1 MSKRLRIQ
9 YYLTAAFLAAALFA
23 LFSIFP
29 LTGDDWFREGLGASL
44 GGVGDLVRT
53 VALKWSTTNGRILGN
68 VLAYTAGSR
77 PIVRD
82 IMRTLITL
90 GLIALL
96 ARVSGLRKAFGLLLC
111 AAAVL
116 ALPREMFREIYP
128 WAAGYFNYVPPV
140 VLALGA
146 PALMPEIF
154 DGQEVKAGKARCAAL
169 FALGFTS
176 QLFVENITFYV
187 LCAAGIL
194 NVIQLVRHKRLS
206 AALVS
211 YFVGALLGAALLL
224 ASPSYLDMLLHGG
237 SYQFGASNGLSGL
250 LTTARNNCGTVFRSL
265 LAGCPALYCSITVL
279 LGVYIIRSKP
289 ETTDVICLAAMLA
302 CCACLLFGEWSDVVA
317 ALICLAWFALSAA
330 ATVRRTGE
338 VRGKAMYFMLAALCA
353 AFPLLFVNPIGPRCL
368 YVSYVFLLAVAL
380 SLLSGLKLSFRH
392 ACPVC
397 LCLFVGAAAIL
408 AAIYYPLHKT
418 DMQQRELIEDALA
431 RGDREVTVPAYEDS
445 SWLWD
450 ADSDKMK
457 YAYYYEEPGDL
468 KINFAL
474 PEGNSK

>member
-1 MSKRLRIQ
+1 ML
-9 YYLTAAFLAAALFA
+9 LAAVLFA

-29 LTGDDWFREGLGASL
+29 LTGDDWFRESLGASL

-53 VALKWSTTNGRILGN
+53 VARKWSTTNGRILGN

-82 IMRTLITL
+82 IMRTLITF

-96 ARVSGLRKAFGLLLC
+96 ARVSGLRKASGLLLC
-111 AAAVL
+111 AAAVI

-140 VLALGA
+140 ALALGA
-146 PALMPEIF
+146 LALMPEVF
-154 DGQEVKAGKARCAAL
+154 AWQEINAGKARCAAL
-169 FALGFTS
+169 FFLGFAS

-194 NVIQLVRHKRLS
+194 NVLQLVRHKRLS
-206 AALVS
+206 AVLVC
-211 YFVGALLGAALLL
+211 YFIGALLGAVL
-224 ASPSYLDMLLHGG
+224 
-237 SYQFGASNGLSGL
+237 
-250 LTTARNNCGTVFRSL
+250 
-265 LAGCPALYCSITVL
+265 L
-279 LGVYIIRSKP
+279 LGVYIVRSKP
-289 ETTDVICLAAMLA
+289 KTSDVICLAAMLA
-302 CCACLLFGEWSDVVA
+302 CCACLLLGEWSDIVT

-330 ATVRRTGE
+330 AIVRRTGQ
-338 VRGKAMYFMLAALCA
+338 VCGKAMYFMLAALCA

-392 ACPVC
+392 TCPLC
-397 LCLFVGAAAIL
+397 LCMFVGTAALL
-408 AAIYYPLHKT
+408 ATIYYPLHKT

-431 RGDREVTVPAYEDS
+431 RGDREVTVPAYEDG

-450 ADSDKMK
+450 ADSCKME
-457 YAYYYEEPGDL
+457 YAYYYDVPGDL
-468 KINFAL
+468 KIIFAARNTG
-474 PEGNSK
+474 E

>member
-1 MSKRLRIQ
+1 MSKRFKIQ
-9 YYLTAAFLAAALFA
+9 YYSTAMLLAAVLFA

-29 LTGDDWFREGLGASL
+29 LTGDDWFRESLGASL

-53 VALKWSTTNGRILGN
+53 VARKWSTTNGRILGN

-82 IMRTLITL
+82 IMRTVITL

-96 ARVSGLRKAFGLLLC
+96 ARVSGLRKASGLLLC
-111 AAAVL
+111 GAAVL

-140 VLALGA
+140 ALALGA
-146 PALMPEIF
+146 LVLLPEIF
-154 DGQEVKAGKARCAAL
+154 VGQEVKAGKARCAEL
-169 FALGFTS
+169 FILGFTS

-206 AALVS
+206 AALVC
-211 YFVGALLGAALLL
+211 YFAGALLGAALLL

-237 SYQFGASNGLSGL
+237 SYQLGASNGLSGL

-265 LAGCPALYCSITVL
+265 LADCPVLYCSITVL
-279 LGVYIIRSKP
+279 LGVYIVRSKP
-289 ETTDVICLAAMLA
+289 EMPDVICLAAMLA
-302 CCACLLFGEWSDVVA
+302 CCVCLLFGEWRNIVTVP
-317 ALICLAWFALSAA
+317 ICLVWFALSAA
-330 ATVRRTGE
+330 VIVRRTGE
-338 VRGKAMYFMLAALCA
+338 ARGKAMYFMLAALCA

-380 SLLSGLKLSFRH
+380 SLLSGLKLGFRH

-397 LCLFVGAAAIL
+397 LCLLVGTAALL
-408 AAIYYPLHKT
+408 ATIYYPLHKT
-418 DMQQRELIEDALA
+418 DMQQRELIEGALS

-450 ADSDKMK
+450 ADSCKME
-457 YAYYYEEPGDL
+457 YAYYYDVPGDL
-468 KINFAL
+468 KIIFAARNTG
-474 PEGNSK
+474 E